1 MTFEVYNLWPDY
13 VYPGR
18 IIGIDIQVTGAPED
32 DKQVTIELRLHGES
46 DLDTATQGYTRIY
59 SEKGTSK
66 DIHFHPIDASG
77 QRVASGH
84 ILRSSPVTISRY
96 AAGGYWAP
104 DTIKVGDAN
113 ESERYSS
120 QTDFGWKLYTDNPL
134 ADCEPPVYVPNSL
147 RLSLSEEK
155 TDRGERY
162 QIVEARWYVMDQNS
176 IKHCRVRMND
186 EHPDTYS
193 MPGYSYLQGERE
205 IVGMRRELISRLVI
219 PDYRQSGTYTVVVI
233 RMSDVAGN
241 STGFYFTEQ
250 NFNVAGETSVWIDE
264 APATIEIQTRF
275 PDAEPPELDLNAITI
290 KAEPTRP
297 EAPNGETR
305 VDIIFRVRDNIAGY
319 SSARLHLRDPQGVR
333 HGFSHYGPNHNL
345 GDNYNLYFVDDP
357 TVYRTYQKT
366 VILPVGSVPGTWGL
380 ADMRLID
387 KAENTRLVDF
397 TEIVRFEVTDEIPF
411 DLNADGEIN
420 ILDLVLA
427 AQSFGESDSKA
438 DVNADGAV
446 NVLDLVQIA
455 NHL

>member
-1 MTFEVYNLWPDY
+1 M
-13 VYPGR
+13 
-18 IIGIDIQVTGAPED
+18 
-32 DKQVTIELRLHGES
+32 
-46 DLDTATQGYTRIY
+46 DTATQGYTRIY

-120 QTDFGWKLYTDNPL
+120 QTDFGWKLYIDNPL

-305 VDIIFRVRDNIAGY
+305 VDITFRIRDDISGY
-319 SSARLHLRDPQGVR
+319 NSSGIHLRDPQGVT
-333 HGFSHYGPNHNL
+333 HGFSHYGPDHNQR
-345 GDNYNLYFVDDP
+345 DNNMYFTGDP
-357 TVYRTYQKT
+357 TAYETYHKT
-366 VILPVGSVPGTWGL
+366 IILPIGSPPGTWGL
-380 ADMRLID
+380 AEMNIIDMAHNIRRL
-387 KAENTRLVDF
+387 DF
-397 TEIVRFEVTDEIPF
+397 TEIVRFEIVDESKF
-411 DLNADGEIN
+411 DLNSDGEIN
-420 ILDLVLA
+420 ILDLVLVA
-427 AQSFGESDSKA
+427 SALGETDSEA
-438 DVNADGAV
+438 DVNGDGTV
-446 NVLDLVQIA
+446 NILDLVQIA
-455 NHL
+455 NYI